1 MKTTTSLAHSRTRI
15 GALSFFVSIATLSVL
30 PALDLG
36 GAAVSTE
43 RTRHLKVSS
52 GTLAYDDSGGTGSV
66 VICVPG
72 MGDLRAQY
80 RFLEPRLAAAG
91 YRVITMDVRGQG
103 ESSTDWPEWDAPAVG
118 RDVLD
123 LMNALGI
130 QKAHLVGNSF
140 AAGSVYWAAV
150 QEPERVASLIF
161 LGPAMRDGKPN
172 PVMNLAVRVGLSGFW
187 GPGFWLGYWDGLFP
201 VKKPADFAEY
211 RAALLRNLQEPGRIA
226 ALKKLALASKAPIES
241 ILGQAKAPVL
251 LIMGT
256 RDKDFPD
263 PAAEARLIGGKTRAR
278 VEMVES
284 GHYPHIEQ
292 PDQTAALITAFL
304 GGR

>member
-1 MKTTTSLAHSRTRI
+1 MKTSTTPARPGTGI
-15 GALSFFVSIATLSVL
+15 GALSFLVSIAALSVL
-30 PALDLG
+30 PALALG
-36 GAAVSTE
+36 AEAVSSE
-43 RTRHLKVSS
+43 RTRHLKVSG
-52 GTLAYDDSGGTGSV
+52 GTLAYDDSGGAGPV

-103 ESSTDWPEWDAPAVG
+103 DSSTDWTEWDAPAVG
-118 RDVLD
+118 RDVLG

-150 QEPERVASLIF
+150 QEPERVASLTL

-172 PVMNLAVRVGLSGFW
+172 PVMGLALRVGLSGFW

-211 RAALLRNLQEPGRIA
+211 RAALLRNLREPRRIA
-226 ALKKLALASKAPIES
+226 SLKRLALASKAPIES
-241 ILGQAKAPVL
+241 ILGKATAPVL
-251 LIMGT
+251 LVMGT
-256 RDKDFPD
+256 KDKDFPD
-263 PAAEARLIGGKTRAR
+263 PAAEAQLIGGKTRAR
-278 VEMVES
+278 VQMVDS
-284 GHYPHIEQ
+284 GHYPHVEE
-292 PDQTAALITAFL
+292 PDQTAGIITAFL
-304 GGR
+304 GAR